1 MKELMDQCKRGEAIV
16 DMKSL
21 LMKAT
26 SNIFNEYFCSEGR
39 KQYTDEEH
47 NSYCENF
54 DRSDFKVET
63 MKYKI
68 SFQSFLG
75 SQHWESSGLPTLADP
90 GPNEIQERYQTMDW
104 QREELR
110 PEQLIRQAIW
120 RQKSSQFSSGE
131 SRI

>member
-1 MKELMDQCKRGEAIV
+1 MSFMMKELMDQCKRGEAIV

-54 DRSDFKVET
+54 DRSDFKSQT

-68 SFQSFLG
+68 SF
-75 SQHWESSGLPTLADP
+75 
-90 GPNEIQERYQTMDW
+90 
-104 QREELR
+104 
-110 PEQLIRQAIW
+110 
-120 RQKSSQFSSGE
+120 
-131 SRI
+131 

>member
-1 MKELMDQCKRGEAIV
+1 MSFMMKELMDQCKRGEAIV

-39 KQYTDEEH
+39 KQYTDSAH

-54 DRSDFKVET
+54 DRSDWRFQT

-68 SFQSFLG
+68 PF
-75 SQHWESSGLPTLADP
+75 
-90 GPNEIQERYQTMDW
+90 
-104 QREELR
+104 
-110 PEQLIRQAIW
+110 
-120 RQKSSQFSSGE
+120 
-131 SRI
+131 

>member
-1 MKELMDQCKRGEAIV
+1 MSFMMEELMDHCTRGEAIV

-26 SNIFNEYFCSEGR
+26 SNIFNEYFCSEER

-54 DRSDFKVET
+54 DRSDFKSQT

-68 SFQSFLG
+68 SF
-75 SQHWESSGLPTLADP
+75 
-90 GPNEIQERYQTMDW
+90 
-104 QREELR
+104 
-110 PEQLIRQAIW
+110 
-120 RQKSSQFSSGE
+120 
-131 SRI
+131 

>member
-1 MKELMDQCKRGEAIV
+1 MSYMMKELMDQCKRGEAIV

-39 KQYTDEEH
+39 KQYTDSAH

-54 DRSDFKVET
+54 DRSDLRFQT

-68 SFQSFLG
+68 SF
-75 SQHWESSGLPTLADP
+75 
-90 GPNEIQERYQTMDW
+90 
-104 QREELR
+104 
-110 PEQLIRQAIW
+110 
-120 RQKSSQFSSGE
+120 
-131 SRI
+131 

>member
-1 MKELMDQCKRGEAIV
+1 MSFMMKELMDQCKRGEAIV

-54 DRSDFKVET
+54 DRSELRFQT
-63 MKYKI
+63 MKIKNPI
-68 SFQSFLG
+68 LEFSGKSTLG
-75 SQHWESSGLPTLADP
+75 EQWTSYP
-90 GPNEIQERYQTMDW
+90 G
-104 QREELR
+104 
-110 PEQLIRQAIW
+110 
-120 RQKSSQFSSGE
+120 
-131 SRI
+131 